1 MSKNVLNNICTS
13 AQKDSYSWALYF
25 FKIDKRAKQPFKTN
39 KVRFKNDIYLLQ
51 YARNLLKAIKTYQV
65 DQISEVQ
72 DYDGENSKVSC
83 DKLLL
88 TNELVSEQ
96 WKLFTQAVATSSD
109 QKIKGKING
118 YILCGQ
124 PSEDGDKPVTFV
136 KVANPIT
143 KLTNKKSVVFSANA
157 NDELDL
163 ITDDICRLYLTVD
176 FIAYEGAMYTFN
188 HTFETVFNL
197 EKTMAK
203 VKKRA
208 IDEIVGTNVF
218 SDIDTFKSLASK
230 YKSSRTFITLKPERI
245 SRIKNKRS
253 RKSVADMLHL
263 PLDTNGNFAITTA
276 EEASLLIRYLCFKI
290 FQDNETKDVLESNTV
305 TKLSVE
311 HSSSQ

>member
-1 MSKNVLNNICTS
+1 MSKDVLKSICIS

-39 KVRFKNDIYLLQ
+39 KVRFKNDNYLLQ
-51 YARNLLKAIKTYQV
+51 YARNLLNATKTYQV

-163 ITDDICRLYLTVD
+163 ITDDVCRLYLTVD

-203 VKKRA
+203 VKKGA
-208 IDEIVGTNVF
+208 IDEIAGTNVF
-218 SDIDTFKSLASK
+218 SNVDTFKSLASQ

-245 SRIKNKRS
+245 NRIKNKRS
-253 RKSVADMLHL
+253 RKAVADMLHL
-263 PLDTNGNFAITTA
+263 PLDGNGNFAITT
-276 EEASLLIRYLCFKI
+276 EDEVSLLIRYLCFKI
-290 FQDNETKDVLESNTV
+290 FQDNETKDVLEANTV
-305 TKLSVE
+305 TKLSIA
-311 HSSSQ
+311 

>member
-1 MSKNVLNNICTS
+1 MSKEELKHICTL
-13 AQKDSYSWALYF
+13 ARKDSYSWALYF
-25 FKIDKRAKQPFKTN
+25 FKIDKRAKQPFKAN
-39 KVRFKNDIYLLQ
+39 KVRFKNNSYLLQ
-51 YARNLLKAIKTYQV
+51 YAKNLLNATEIFQI

-72 DYDGENSKVSC
+72 DYDGENSKISC

-88 TNELVSEQ
+88 TNALISEQ
-96 WKLFTQAVATSSD
+96 WKLFSQAVVASSD
-109 QKIKGKING
+109 QKIDGKING

-124 PSEDGDKPVTFV
+124 PSEDGDKTVTFV

-143 KLTNKKSVVFSANA
+143 KLTNKKSVVFSSTA

-163 ITDDICRLYLTVD
+163 ITDDVCRLYLTVD
-176 FIAYEGAMYTFN
+176 FIAYNNTIYTFN
-188 HTFETVFNL
+188 HTFERVFDL

-203 VKKRA
+203 VKQHA
-208 IDEIVGTNVF
+208 IEEIVSTNVF
-218 SDIDTFKSLASK
+218 SDIDTFKSLASQ

-245 SRIKNKRS
+245 NRIKNKRS

-290 FQDNETKDVLESNTV
+290 FQDNETKDVLEANTV

>member
-1 MSKNVLNNICTS
+1 MSKEVLKNICTS
-13 AQKDSYSWALYF
+13 AQKDKYSWALYF
-25 FKIDKRAKQPFKTN
+25 FKIDKRAKQSFKTN
-39 KVRFKNDIYLLQ
+39 KVRFKNDAYLLQ
-51 YARNLLKAIKTYQV
+51 YAKSLLSATGTFQI
-65 DQISEVQ
+65 DQIGEVQ
-72 DYDGENSKVSC
+72 EYDGENSKVSC

-96 WKLFTQAVATSSD
+96 WKLFTQAVAASSD
-109 QKIKGKING
+109 QRIDGKING

-124 PSEDGDKPVTFV
+124 SSEEGDKPVTFV

-143 KLTNKKSVVFSANA
+143 KLANKKSVVFSANT

-163 ITDDICRLYLTVD
+163 ITDDVCRLYLTVD
-176 FIAYEGAMYTFN
+176 FIAYEGTMYTFN

-203 VKKRA
+203 VRQGA
-208 IDEIVGTNVF
+208 IDEIAGTNVF
-218 SDIDTFKSLASK
+218 SDVDAFKSLASQ

-245 SRIKNKRS
+245 NRIKNKRS

-263 PLDTNGNFAITTA
+263 PLDTSGDFAITTA

-290 FQDNETKDVLESNTV
+290 FQDNETKDVLEANTI
-305 TKLSVE
+305 TKLSIA
-311 HSSSQ
+311 

>member
-1 MSKNVLNNICTS
+1 M
-13 AQKDSYSWALYF
+13 
-25 FKIDKRAKQPFKTN
+25 
-39 KVRFKNDIYLLQ
+39 Q
-51 YARNLLKAIKTYQV
+51 YAQNLLNATEAFQI

-88 TNELVSEQ
+88 TNELISEQ
-96 WKLFTQAVATSSD
+96 WKLFSQAVAASSE
-109 QKIKGKING
+109 QKIDGKING

-124 PSEDGDKPVTFV
+124 PSEHGDKSVTFV

-143 KLTNKKSVVFSANA
+143 KLTNKKSVVFSSTA

-163 ITDDICRLYLTVD
+163 ITDDVCRLYLTVD
-176 FIAYEGAMYTFN
+176 FIAYSDIMYTFN
-188 HTFETVFNL
+188 HKFRTIFNL

-203 VKKRA
+203 IKQHA
-208 IDEIVGTNVF
+208 IEEIAATNVF
-218 SDIDTFKSLASK
+218 SNIDSFKSLASQ
-230 YKSSRTFITLKPERI
+230 YKSSRTFITLKSERI
-245 SRIKNKRS
+245 SRIKNKRN
-253 RKSVADMLHL
+253 RKAVADMLHL

-305 TKLSVE
+305 KKLSIE
-311 HSSSQ
+311 YSSSQ

>member
-1 MSKNVLNNICTS
+1 M
-13 AQKDSYSWALYF
+13 
-25 FKIDKRAKQPFKTN
+25 
-39 KVRFKNDIYLLQ
+39 Q
-51 YARNLLKAIKTYQV
+51 YARNLLNATKTYQV

-163 ITDDICRLYLTVD
+163 ITDDVCRLYLTVD

-197 EKTMAK
+197 EK
-203 VKKRA
+203 RWQ
-208 IDEIVGTNVF
+208 
-218 SDIDTFKSLASK
+218 KS
-230 YKSSRTFITLKPERI
+230 RRE
-245 SRIKNKRS
+245 
-253 RKSVADMLHL
+253 
-263 PLDTNGNFAITTA
+263 
-276 EEASLLIRYLCFKI
+276 
-290 FQDNETKDVLESNTV
+290 Q
-305 TKLSVE
+305 
-311 HSSSQ
+311 